1 MARIGIG
8 IDLGHGSIKVVQ
20 IDKTKG
26 QAELIGYA
34 QIMIPSDAMDDDGIV
49 TNQSLVSEAI
59 RQACGQARIR
69 TKKVITAIAGNAAV
83 MKELNLPVMIGPQ
96 LSEVVRLET
105 EKFLTFPI
113 DEAEYDWDILKQYD
127 SGEME
132 VMIVAAPKKIVASQL
147 ACFQNAG
154 LHTIAVDMQ
163 PFCNMRALET
173 DIDRETG
180 DLGSIVILDIGW
192 SATRMAVFFNGN
204 VRETRVINIAGYSI
218 TAAIADQMQ
227 ISFEKAE
234 AIKCNLGDADYGF
247 IESEMETDSYK
258 ANQIIRRKLVELI
271 AEIRRSLDYFKLQ
284 FPGTPIHQCILTGGS
299 SKLRNLALYLRPE
312 LGIDVK
318 LGNPL
323 TGLPIG
329 TKQISRAVILGNPNQ
344 FSVAIGLAL
353 RGVEY

>member
-20 IDKTKG
+20 IAKTKG

-34 QIMIPSDAMDDDGIV
+34 QIMIPSDSMDDDGIV
-49 TNQSLVSEAI
+49 TNQPLFSEAI
-59 RQACGQARIR
+59 RQACAQARIQ
-69 TKKVITAIAGNAAV
+69 TKKVIVAIAGNAAV

-96 LSEVVRLET
+96 LGEVVRFET

-113 DEAEYDWDILKQYD
+113 DEAEYDWDILKQHD
-127 SGEME
+127 NGEME
-132 VMIVAAPKKIVASQL
+132 IMIVSAPKKIVASQL
-147 ACFQNAG
+147 ACFQSAG
-154 LHTIAVDMQ
+154 LHTIAMDMQ
-163 PFCNMRALET
+163 AFCNMRALKT
-173 DIDRETG
+173 DIDSEISN
-180 DLGSIVILDIGW
+180 LGSIVILDIGLA
-192 SATRMAVFFNGN
+192 ATQMAIFNNEN

-218 TAAIADQMQ
+218 TEAIADQMQ

-247 IESEMETDSYK
+247 IESEMDTDSYK
-258 ANQIIRRKLVELI
+258 ANQIIRRKLVELV

-299 SKLRNLALYLRPE
+299 SKLRNLTLYLRPE
-312 LGIDVK
+312 LGMDVI

-329 TKQISRAVILGNPNQ
+329 TKQINRAVILSNPNQ
-344 FSVAIGLAL
+344 FSVAIGLAK